1 MQAGYDYL
9 LLRGRNRYRAVIYA
23 GAALLALGAMLAVGG
38 LLFYQFRASPEDL
51 ENLQVSAPP
60 PTLAPPAPTAPPP
73 APDAT
78 PPAPTATPAPRE
90 VPGFSPE
97 DIAAAE
103 PYPGD
108 GAGPDGW
115 NARYAYVP
123 PDYQEQL
130 LMQGMAPMGGYGLA
144 APAHSAT
151 RLAVPAVGI
160 DSAVAELNILES
172 DGARVYER
180 PARVVGHLPES
191 AEAGQSGDAW
201 FFGHTE
207 SPTLGEGSV
216 FFRLREVPDLLRQ
229 GRAVHIIT
237 ESADARFVYRVTGT
251 RVVHQDELQGG
262 ADWAAGEVG
271 PTFRTGGGATIHLVA
286 CVPRLVYDHRLI
298 VDGTL
303 VGQVSLAQ

>member
-23 GAALLALGAMLAVGG
+23 GVALLALGAMLAVGG
-38 LLFYQFRASPEDL
+38 LMFYQFRASPEEL
-51 ENLQVSAPP
+51 QNLQV
-60 PTLAPPAPTAPPP
+60 TAPPSP
-73 APDAT
+73 A
-78 PPAPTATPAPRE
+78 APTATPAPPPAADPPAPPATPAPRT

-97 DIAAAE
+97 AIAAVA
-103 PYPGD
+103 PYPGA

-115 NARYAYVP
+115 NARYAYLP
-123 PDYQEQL
+123 PHHQEQL
-130 LMQGMAPMGGYGLA
+130 LLQGMAPIDGRGMNA
-144 APAHSAT
+144 AAQPAT

-160 DSAVAELNILES
+160 DSAVAELDILEE

-180 PARVVGHLPES
+180 PSRVVGHLPES
-191 AEAGQSGDAW
+191 AEAGQAGDAW

-207 SPTLGEGSV
+207 SPLLGEGSV

-229 GRAVHIIT
+229 GRAVNIIT
-237 ESADARFVYRVTGT
+237 ENAQERFVYRVTGT
-251 RVVHQDELQGG
+251 RVVHEDELQGG
-262 ADWAAGEVG
+262 ADWDAGEVG
-271 PTFRTGGGATIHLVA
+271 PTFRAGGRATIHLVA

-303 VGQVSLAQ
+303 VGQMRLAP